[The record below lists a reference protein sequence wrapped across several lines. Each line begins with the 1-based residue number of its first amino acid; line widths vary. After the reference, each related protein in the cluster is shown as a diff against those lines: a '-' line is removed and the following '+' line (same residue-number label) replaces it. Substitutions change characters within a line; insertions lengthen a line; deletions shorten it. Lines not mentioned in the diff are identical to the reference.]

1 MIMKN
6 MKLKSGLFAFGVLAV
21 AGSFGAPAL
30 AQSQAEL
37 KPLKVAMAEGN
48 YAGTFI
54 CSSGEMG
61 MSLSLKDTGPAS
73 IDMIGEEPCRSGSGP
88 CNDAQ
93 AARLKDM
100 RTMSGVINFFPTA
113 GNPDAPAGAFHVRGT
128 ANYGSK
134 YRTRLE
140 LSPGKWID
148 QPEGFGASGLS
159 GSIVDG
165 KVYGKPTAQGCY
177 TLKMRKI
184 RTQ

>member
-6 MKLKSGLFAFGVLAV
+6 MKLKSGLFAFGALAV

-73 IDMIGEEPCRSGSGP
+73 IDMIGEEPCRSGSDQLSAVLGLKP
-88 CNDAQ
+88 ARHSNMIRMMVRDNH
-93 AARLKDM
+93 AANR
-100 RTMSGVINFFPTA
+100 F
-113 GNPDAPAGAFHVRGT
+113 
-128 ANYGSK
+128 
-134 YRTRLE
+134 
-140 LSPGKWID
+140 
-148 QPEGFGASGLS
+148 
-159 GSIVDG
+159 
-165 KVYGKPTAQGCY
+165 TAQ
-177 TLKMRKI
+177 RP
-184 RTQ
+184 RH